1 MILADKIIELRKKN
15 GWSQEELAEK
25 LDVSRQS
32 VSKWEGAQSV
42 PDMGRIVRLSEIFG
56 VSTDYLLKD
65 DMELPVP
72 AGGEIIDTESSL
84 RTVSLEEA
92 TSFLR
97 LREYNAPRI
106 ALGVMMCILS
116 PILLLYLGAAQ
127 EYGKIAI
134 SENRAGGIGLLLLFV
149 LVGCAVALFVSAGLR
164 SKPYEYLEHEM
175 IDTLYGVDGMVRERR
190 DRFQPVFSRQLV
202 IGIVLCVVAVMPLF
216 VSMIIFDGDDFLMV
230 VSICIMLAIIAM
242 GVFMIVRVS
251 IIWDGYHQLL
261 EEGDY
266 SRATK
271 DQVRKY
277 GWFSGCYWMLATA
290 AFLAWGFITN
300 RWDRAW
306 IIWPVAGV
314 AYGAIYA
321 ILKAMHQKNA

>member
-1 MILADKIIELRKKN
+1 M
-15 GWSQEELAEK
+15 
-25 LDVSRQS
+25 
-32 VSKWEGAQSV
+32 
-42 PDMGRIVRLSEIFG
+42 
-56 VSTDYLLKD
+56 
-65 DMELPVP
+65 
-72 AGGEIIDTESSL
+72 
-84 RTVSLEEA
+84 
-92 TSFLR
+92 
-97 LREYNAPRI
+97 
-106 ALGVMMCILS
+106 
-116 PILLLYLGAAQ
+116 
-127 EYGKIAI
+127 
-134 SENRAGGIGLLLLFV
+134 
-149 LVGCAVALFVSAGLR
+149 ALFVSAGLR